1 MVKLYENIFVSPL
14 IIYSFHHSSKPR
26 IQYSIL
32 LVLSKPLR
40 LTSIQHPLT
49 RTPQTPSINRVS
61 DGIYNFSPTC
71 SSRALSTCISH
82 SNSSLPPSIVTL
94 LLFPLTFRTFLLQ
107 ISPKYSTSPSG
118 LPPTRHTKPCQVY
131 TRGQVISVLSPPTE
145 ISLPSPSSFS
155 LLLSLYLYEHWRAK
169 KTWYT
174 TVSHYYLS

>member
-82 SNSSLPPSIVTL
+82 SNSSLPPSIVTF

-107 ISPKYSTSPSG
+107 TSPKYSTSPSG

-131 TRGQVISVLSPPTE
+131 TSLEYTRTIY
-145 ISLPSPSSFS
+145 IHKLPSTPPFS
-155 LLLSLYLYEHWRAK
+155 LSL
-169 KTWYT
+169 
-174 TVSHYYLS
+174 HYYLALPYSEKKG